1 MNTEQYINQQVGQK
15 LLIYNH
21 DLNKKNGNH
30 YLKYFSWAV
39 MGCGCVLV
47 GIQII
52 RYFIDK

>member
-21 DLNKKNGNH
+21 DLSKKNGNH
-30 YLKYFSWAV
+30 YLEYFSWAT
-39 MGCGCVLV
+39 MICGWAFV

-52 RYFIDK
+52 RYFISE

>member
-21 DLNKKNGNH
+21 DLSKKNGNH
-30 YLKYFSWAV
+30 YLEYFSWAT
-39 MGCGCVLV
+39 MICGWMFV

-52 RYFIDK
+52 RYFIGQ